1 MKIDLLPM
9 QHYRGVG
16 QASDEVVSMSE
27 NIDQIKSLTFRDV
40 YVSETAPPHVH
51 IFRTSAYEYYS
62 DSPRW
67 L

>member
-1 MKIDLLPM
+1 MLLLFLGGGDSYHGCCCVQINQM
-9 QHYRGVG
+9 Y
-16 QASDEVVSMSE
+16 
-27 NIDQIKSLTFRDV
+27 QIKSLTFPDV
-40 YVSETAPPHVH
+40 YVSETAPPNVH